1 MGTIFNYIYCM
12 LFFTGSWMK
21 AFEKYIPKR
30 LIKPDL
36 GHENQIKRK
45 MKRPEFSGIKR
56 LFEDD

>member
-1 MGTIFNYIYCM
+1 M